1 MVVTQL
7 GGNAKLFHNATA
19 NGCHWILI
27 RLVGTRSNRMGLG
40 AQIRITTEDG
50 ATQWNQATTAVGYA
64 CSSDPRV
71 HFGLGKNRLI
81 RELEVLWPSRTRQTL
96 QNVEVDRI
104 MTIEEPRG

>member
-1 MVVTQL
+1 M
-7 GGNAKLFHNATA
+7 
-19 NGCHWILI
+19 
-27 RLVGTRSNRMGLG
+27 
-40 AQIRITTEDG
+40 
-50 ATQWNQATTAVGYA
+50 GYA

>member
-7 GGNAKLFHNATA
+7 GGNVKLFHNTTA

-81 RELEVLWPSRTRQTL
+81 RELEVLWPSRARQTL
-96 QNVEVDRI
+96 KNVEVDRM

>member
-1 MVVTQL
+1 
-7 GGNAKLFHNATA
+7 
-19 NGCHWILI
+19 
-27 RLVGTRSNRMGLG
+27 
-40 AQIRITTEDG
+40 
-50 ATQWNQATTAVGYA
+50 
-64 CSSDPRV
+64 V